1 MRKFLMPSMEAR
13 EDLPVISMEEEVLM
27 TGEAADDLAQAETEI
42 SEVERV
48 EDLADALE
56 DLAEVA
62 ETIEEATPTDLAMV
76 ETAAR
81 AALAGSDVEVEEV
94 LPALESYAGT
104 RISVETIR
112 DTARRLWDNIVEM
125 LKKVWEKVEGF
136 FYKIVGTIPRLRK
149 AAEALKDRAEATV
162 GKSVEEAKTNLGGEA
177 GTLAVGKAGP
187 KTAGDVMGA
196 LDAVASQGEVVFKK
210 YAATVADAGEKMASA
225 IGEFSIEKPEES
237 LKKVVQASRAL
248 KLEEISKLCSAK
260 ATNDTR
266 WPNGVASL
274 APALPGGKSIV
285 YVLGHFDESA
295 GALAGAEARRRTY
308 AEVVQTEAKKGDS
321 IRSGEISTLSTGD
334 AIAIAEKVLGI
345 CDQIEEY
352 QRGKGAKDIAKA
364 RDKMKDAGA
373 KATKAMEKDRK
384 DAGAAPIAQYKA
396 AINFNVAYGRWATTP
411 MGSLASISL
420 ATCRAAIV
428 VANKSLSNYK

>member
-13 EDLPVISMEEEVLM
+13 EELPVISMEEEVLM
-27 TGEAADDLAQAETEI
+27 TGEAAEDLAQAETEI

-136 FYKIVGTIPRLRK
+136 FYKMVGTIPRLRK

-162 GKSVEEAKTNLGGEA
+162 GKTVEEQKTKLGGEA
-177 GTLAVGKAGP
+177 GTLSLDGKAP
-187 KTAGDVMGA
+187 KGAADVLSALGA
-196 LDAVASQGEVVFKK
+196 VKDQGQAVFGK
-210 YAATVADAGEKMASA
+210 YATTLAKAGENMASA
-225 IGEFSIEKPEES
+225 ISDFDIEKAEES
-237 LKKVVQASRAL
+237 LLKVCNAATGVGIS
-248 KLEEISKLCSAK
+248 EIAKLCK
-260 ATNDTR
+260 AVSTSDTR
-266 WPNGVASL
+266 WRSGEASM
-274 APALPGGKSIV
+274 APALPGGKSIIFV
-285 YVLGHFDESA
+285 SGKLSKEE
-295 GALAGAEARRRTY
+295 ALAYAEGMRRTY
-308 AEVVQTEAKKGDS
+308 AEVVQTSAKKQDAV
-321 IRSGEISTLSTGD
+321 RSAELSTMSTGD
-334 AIAIAEKVLGI
+334 AIAVAEQVLAI

-364 RDKMKDAGA
+364 RDKMKEAGA
-373 KATKAMEKDRK
+373 KATKSMEKSRK

-420 ATCRAAIV
+420 AACRAAIV